1 MLLPRELDMVEA
13 GKRMP
18 LPVPKPVIP
27 EAEVKKENAKVK
39 ATAGRGGDH
48 LRTPAS
54 ARKVYW
60 QAGPA
65 RPRPRS

>member
-27 EAEVKKENAKVK
+27 EAEVKKEDAKVK
-39 ATAGRGGDH
+39 ATAGRGDRP
-48 LRTPAS
+48 RTPAS

-60 QAGPA
+60 QAGPP